1 MTWLNLLGF
10 FKSNWRVLALIC
22 AAAALYLAGSHHG
35 LKAEQAREASRLK
48 AAQAK
53 VAKREAQADK
63 ITAKTSADL
72 QKTRV
77 EIQYRTVTLTKEIPT
92 YVPIDPSRGS
102 LPVGFVRLYDAAVLG
117 VSPAPDGAGRADAE
131 PSGVTDAQLAQTD
144 IENLGACRANA
155 AQLEAFQRWYE
166 AIRASY
172 NAR

>member
-1 MTWLNLLGF
+1 LNKLYAALAGLAAI
-10 FKSNWRVLALIC
+10 LAL
-22 AAAALYLAGSHHG
+22 LTTTYLAGSHHG

-63 ITAKTSADL
+63 ITVKTSADL

-77 EIQYRTVTLTKEIPT
+77 EIQYRTKYLTEKVTEF
-92 YVPIDPSRGS
+92 VPIDPGRPS
-102 LPVGFVRLYDAAVLG
+102 LSVGFIRLYDAAVLG
-117 VSPAPDGAGRADAE
+117 VSPAPDGAGRPDSA
-131 PSGVTDAQLAQTD
+131 PSGITDPQLASVD
-144 IENLGACRANA
+144 IANLGACRANA